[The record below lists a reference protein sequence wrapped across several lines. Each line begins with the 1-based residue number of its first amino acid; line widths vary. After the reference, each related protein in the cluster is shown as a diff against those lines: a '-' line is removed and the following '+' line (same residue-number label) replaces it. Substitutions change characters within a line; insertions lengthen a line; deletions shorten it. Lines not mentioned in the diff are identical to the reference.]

1 MRLKPKT
8 NAVEVE
14 PPTEPLATP
23 TPITLPL
30 VAQTAPAPPLRDSA
44 PAEPAAPVLVRAADA
59 LSNAVAPG
67 AASSDATEPIAAS
80 ASSRHS
86 HPPAREQFGGGTEH
100 RTDEPAEGGPKC
112 PAQPSRNDPEHAD
125 VKAAPTAH
133 GLEGFPARSAT
144 KPDAS
149 AGLARNGLLV
159 QPLLDQSHLVQPL
172 LDQSRLLLAES
183 HFLLSGSH
191 LAKAAPTTAPRTP
204 QPVSVSTMST

>member
-8 NAVEVE
+8 NAVAVE

-23 TPITLPL
+23 TPTTLPL
-30 VAQTAPAPPLRDSA
+30 VAQAAPAPPLRDSA

-67 AASSDATEPIAAS
+67 AASSDATEPFEAS

-86 HPPAREQFGGGTEH
+86 HLPPTREPPGGDTEH
-100 RTDEPAEGGPKC
+100 GTDEPTEGGPKS
-112 PAQPSRNDPEHAD
+112 PAQPTQNDPEHAD

-133 GLEGFPARSAT
+133 GLEGFPACSAT

-183 HFLLSGSH
+183 HLLLSGSH
-191 LAKAAPTTAPRTP
+191 LAKAAPTTAPERLN
-204 QPVSVSTMST
+204 QFR